1 MQTSFTPEQLA
12 DPLIARSNSILRACV
27 HCGFCT
33 ATCPTYKLLGDELDS
48 PRGRIYLMKDMLESG
63 RPADAKTALHLD
75 RCLGCL
81 ACMTTCP
88 SGVHYM
94 HLLDHGRAH
103 VEATYQRPWR
113 DRVLRALLA
122 RILPYPGRFRAAMIA
137 AKIARPFSALMPD
150 RRLRA
155 MLKLAKAP
163 IPSPARI
170 NDPAI
175 HHAQGTRRARVAILP
190 GCAQSVLDPAI
201 NEAAIRLLTRA
212 GAEVVVPKNLGCCGA
227 LTHHMGR
234 SGDAHATAARAICAV
249 MAVDA
254 VEPLDAFVVTTSG
267 CGTTIKDYGAMFAGD
282 PMEADATCVASLA
295 RDVTEVLA
303 QLGLPPVT
311 RPTGLRIA
319 YHAAC
324 SLQHGQR
331 IVAAPKALL
340 SDAGFTVL
348 TPADA
353 HLCCGSAG
361 TYNLLQPELSV
372 QLRDLKVAALEQT
385 APQLVATGNLG
396 CTIQIA
402 SGTDVPVLHTVQL
415 LDWATGGPV
424 PPGLEEVHDLTA

>member
-1 MQTSFTPEQLA
+1 MQTNFTPEQLT
-12 DPLIARSNSILRACV
+12 DPLTARSNSILRACV

-88 SGVHYM
+88 SGVNYM
-94 HLLDHGRAH
+94 HLVDHGRAH
-103 VEATYQRPWR
+103 VEATYRRPWH
-113 DRVLRALLA
+113 DRALRALLA
-122 RILPYPGRFRAAMIA
+122 RVLPYAGRFRAAMIA
-137 AKIARPFSALMPD
+137 AKVARPFSALVPD
-150 RRLRA
+150 QRLRA

-163 IPSPARI
+163 IPSPSRI
-170 NDPAI
+170 NDPAV
-175 HHAQGTRRARVAILP
+175 HPAQGTRRARVAILP

-201 NEAAIRLLTRA
+201 NEAAVRLLTRA
-212 GAEVVVPKNLGCCGA
+212 GAEVVVPENLGCCGA

-234 SGDAHATAARAICAV
+234 SCDAHATAARAIRAV
-249 MAVDA
+249 LAADA

-267 CGTTIKDYGAMFAGD
+267 CGTTIKDYGNMFAGD
-282 PMEADATCVASLA
+282 PMQADAARVAALA
-295 RDVTEVLA
+295 RDVTEVLE

-311 RPTGLRIA
+311 RPAGLRVG
-319 YHAAC
+319 YHPAC

-331 IVAAPKALL
+331 IVGAPKALL
-340 SDAGFTVL
+340 TEAGFTVL

-361 TYNLLQPELSV
+361 TYNLLQPELSS
-372 QLRDLKVAALEQT
+372 QLRDLKVAALENI
-385 APQLVATGNLG
+385 APQVVATGNLG
-396 CTIQIA
+396 CIVQIA
-402 SGTDVPVLHTVQL
+402 SGTAVPVLHTVQL

-424 PPGLEEVHDLTA
+424 PPALAEVPGVSP

>member
-1 MQTSFTPEQLA
+1 MQTDFSPEQLA
-12 DPLIARSNSILRACV
+12 DPLTARSNKILRACV

-88 SGVHYM
+88 SGVNYM
-94 HLLDHGRAH
+94 HLVDHGRAH
-103 VEATYQRPWR
+103 VEATYRRPWR
-113 DRVLRALLA
+113 ERALRALLA
-122 RILPYPGRFRAAMIA
+122 RVLPYAGRFRAAMIA
-137 AKIARPFSALMPD
+137 AKIARPFSALVPD
-150 RRLRA
+150 RRLKA

-163 IPSPARI
+163 ISGPSRI
-170 NDPAI
+170 NDPAL
-175 HHAQGTRRARVAILP
+175 HPAQGTRRARVAILP

-201 NEAAIRLLTRA
+201 NEAAVRLLTRA
-212 GAEVVVPKNLGCCGA
+212 GAEVVVPGNLGCCGA

-234 SGDAHATAARAICAV
+234 SCDAHATAARAIRAV
-249 MAVDA
+249 LAVDA

-267 CGTTIKDYGAMFAGD
+267 CGTTIKDYGNMFAGD
-282 PMEADATCVASLA
+282 PMQADAARVATLA
-295 RDVTEVLA
+295 RDVTEVLE

-311 RPTGLRIA
+311 RPTGLRVG
-319 YHAAC
+319 YHPAC

-340 SDAGFTVL
+340 TEAGFTVL

-361 TYNLLQPELSV
+361 TYNLLQPELSG
-372 QLRDLKVAALEQT
+372 QLRDLKVAALKNV
-385 APQLVATGNLG
+385 APQVVATGNLG
-396 CTIQIA
+396 CIVQIA
-402 SGTDVPVLHTVQL
+402 SGTAVPVLHTVQL

-424 PPGLEEVHDLTA
+424 PAGLENVPGV